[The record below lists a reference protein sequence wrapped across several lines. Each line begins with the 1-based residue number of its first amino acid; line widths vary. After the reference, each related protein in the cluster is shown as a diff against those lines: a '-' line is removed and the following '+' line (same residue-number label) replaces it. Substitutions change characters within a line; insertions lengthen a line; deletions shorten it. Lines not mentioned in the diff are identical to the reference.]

1 MTAPQPASSM
11 DNNGGHARGLKPC
24 PALAA
29 AISELSIAIAFALS
43 TLILLLCE
51 GSEWE
56 WMGHVEPFLR
66 YASMWALQRL
76 LLVFRAQPTVTLHFG
91 GAIHQQQRRVLSAH
105 DARASTFGCFVPW
118 PLPAVMDWQPLG
130 VAVTTCVLQVSGRI
144 SRLRLILQYSC
155 LSAMSA
161 PRSLTPPH
169 ARCTACL
176 HACALHRCLPSPDAA
191 CAIERPPTSS
201 PMLACLGSVLT
212 PSACLPHRPRRR
224 V

>member
-1 MTAPQPASSM
+1 VVGTRGALFALRVYVGVTETFAGVQSTANSYTSLWRSDTPATTSGAKRPRRS
-11 DNNGGHARGLKPC
+11 GLCLRLLRP
-24 PALAA
+24 LAA
-29 AISELSIAIAFALS
+29 ACRYGLAASWGRRYN
-43 TLILLLCE
+43 LC
-51 GSEWE
+51 S
-56 WMGHVEPFLR
+56 
-66 YASMWALQRL
+66 AS
-76 LLVFRAQPTVTLHFG
+76 F
-91 GAIHQQQRRVLSAH
+91 
-105 DARASTFGCFVPW
+105 W
-118 PLPAVMDWQPLG
+118 PLFAASPHPPIF
-130 VAVTTCVLQVSGRI
+130 VS
-144 SRLRLILQYSC
+144 
-155 LSAMSA
+155 SAMSA

>member
-1 MTAPQPASSM
+1 VGVDGT
-11 DNNGGHARGLKPC
+11 RG
-24 PALAA
+24 AL
-29 AISELSIAIAFALS
+29 FALGVYVGVTETFAGVQS
-43 TLILLLCE
+43 TANSYTSLWRSDTPATTLGAKRPRRSGLC
-51 GSEWE
+51 
-56 WMGHVEPFLR
+56 L
-66 YASMWALQRL
+66 RL
-76 LLVFRAQPTVTLHFG
+76 LRPLA
-91 GAIHQQQRRVLSAH
+91 
-105 DARASTFGCFVPW
+105 
-118 PLPAVMDWQPLG
+118 LPAVMDWQPLG
-130 VAVTTCVLQVSGRI
+130 VAVTTCVLQVSGRF

-169 ARCTACL
+169 ACCTACL

>member
-1 MTAPQPASSM
+1 MCVP
-11 DNNGGHARGLKPC
+11 GVC
-24 PALAA
+24 
-29 AISELSIAIAFALS
+29 
-43 TLILLLCE
+43 LC
-51 GSEWE
+51 GS
-56 WMGHVEPFLR
+56 VPFEK
-66 YASMWALQRL
+66 
-76 LLVFRAQPTVTLHFG
+76 FRAQPTEQLHSGYRLLHFG

>member
-1 MTAPQPASSM
+1 MAATKSCRSVAS
-11 DNNGGHARGLKPC
+11 
-24 PALAA
+24 
-29 AISELSIAIAFALS
+29 
-43 TLILLLCE
+43 T
-51 GSEWE
+51 
-56 WMGHVEPFLR
+56 
-66 YASMWALQRL
+66 
-76 LLVFRAQPTVTLHFG
+76 
-91 GAIHQQQRRVLSAH
+91 
-105 DARASTFGCFVPW
+105 RASTRASIFRRNQEEGSVNECGCSKSRNPKRFLYDVAFRKRALLFGTGDYWAPGGPIVQDQFSVYDVRPKRPRRSGLCLRLLRSLA
-118 PLPAVMDWQPLG
+118 LPAVMDWQPLG
-130 VAVTTCVLQVSGRI
+130 VAVTTCVLQVSGRF

-169 ARCTACL
+169 ACCTACL